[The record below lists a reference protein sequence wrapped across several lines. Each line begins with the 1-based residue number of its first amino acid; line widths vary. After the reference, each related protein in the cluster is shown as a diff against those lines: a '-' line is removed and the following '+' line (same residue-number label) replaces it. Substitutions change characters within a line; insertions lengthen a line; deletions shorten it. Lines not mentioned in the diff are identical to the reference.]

1 MKKYMD
7 KLSRLFNLRKK
18 TLIFFIG
25 LLIAGI
31 ISGCIFNILLIKQDN
46 ELVNTYLTNFIEL
59 IKNNKIIHLDTFKNS
74 ITFNYLYI
82 IVIWLLGVSIIG
94 IPIIFFMF
102 FGKSFTLGFTLSAI
116 IKKYG
121 IKGCLL
127 SLGYV
132 FPHYILNILVFLVIM
147 AYSTALSLKLIKCII
162 KRKTIDFK
170 PIMKKYSIILLISLT
185 TILLTSLY
193 EAFIMPIIIKN
204 IIKII

>member
-1 MKKYMD
+1 MKKNMD
-7 KLSRLFNLRKK
+7 KLSKLFNLRKK
-18 TLIFFIG
+18 TLIFLIG

-59 IKNNKIIHLDTFKNS
+59 IKNNKLIHLETFKNS

-82 IVIWLLGVSIIG
+82 IVIWLLGISIIG
-94 IPIIFFMF
+94 IPTIFFMF
-102 FGKSFTLGFTLSAI
+102 FGKGFSLGFTLSAI

-132 FPHYILNILVFLVIM
+132 FPHYILNILVFLVLM

-170 PIMKKYSIILLISLT
+170 PIMKKYSFILLISLT